1 MLNDPLPLQLA
12 CSYYDN
18 HFHNGLWCEV
28 LPDQTK
34 ESVTVAV
41 GSSWINLLLLL
52 MMTDIQ

>member
-18 HFHNGLWCEV
+18 HFHNRLWCEV